1 MSEVTGAT
9 RSESDSMGAIDVPA
23 DHYWGAQTQ
32 RSLHHFDIGDDEMP
46 GAVIGNQL
54 LRRSA
59 QDHECRRQAMASRHE
74 GTRHIGQT
82 KAS

>member
-46 GAVIGNQL
+46 RRGHPGHGDPEEGRGARQRG
-54 LRRSA
+54 A
-59 QDHECRRQAMASRHE
+59 RQAA
-74 GTRHIGQT
+74 GGQG
-82 KAS
+82 AA